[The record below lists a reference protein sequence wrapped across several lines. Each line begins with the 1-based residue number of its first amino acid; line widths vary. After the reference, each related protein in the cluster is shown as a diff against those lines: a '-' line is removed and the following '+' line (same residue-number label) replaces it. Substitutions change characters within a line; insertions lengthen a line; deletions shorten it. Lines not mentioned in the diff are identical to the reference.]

1 VYLSSLTLKDF
12 RSYEDLSLSFNP
24 GVTVFIGSNGFGKT
38 NIIEAVGFLTTLS
51 SHRVSTDAPLVR
63 LGTESAYLKGVVENL
78 GRSTTIELEIN
89 PSRANRGRI
98 NQNAQK
104 SAREIIGHLRSVLFA
119 PEDLSLVKGDP
130 SERRKF
136 LDNLLVLRNP
146 RFASIIADYERVLKQ
161 RNALLKS
168 ATGLRKVD
176 VSALSTLEVWDQQL
190 VAIGSELIL
199 ARIQLVKARDRTCV
213 YEFGLARKSEP

>member
-119 PEDLSLVKGDP
+119 PEDLSLVKAI
-130 SERRKF
+130 R
-136 LDNLLVLRNP
+136 
-146 RFASIIADYERVLKQ
+146 AS
-161 RNALLKS
+161 
-168 ATGLRKVD
+168 G
-176 VSALSTLEVWDQQL
+176 VSS
-190 VAIGSELIL
+190 
-199 ARIQLVKARDRTCV
+199 
-213 YEFGLARKSEP
+213 